1 LTLVNGVG
9 TFVVVSLHGKAVVCR
24 AGMFVVEP
32 LNGKAVVVTVVYG
45 MRMFD
50 VEPLNGESVVATVV
64 NGVGVF
70 VSVSVILDGGGDGG
84 NGAHD
89 GDTLTDVL
97 PPPLVGT
104 LVAEAVVGPG
114 TAPGIPKLEHSVG
127 IPGHVTYTRPGHSRS
142 VTLFGAHSNE
152 DRSGNCAGHVGG
164 S

>member
-1 LTLVNGVG
+1 M
-9 TFVVVSLHGKAVVCR
+9 FVVVSLHG
-24 AGMFVVEP
+24 ET
-32 LNGKAVVVTVVYG
+32 VVVTVVYG

-64 NGVGVF
+64 NGVGVI

-84 NGAHD
+84 NGAED

-104 LVAEAVVGPG
+104 LVADAAVGPG
-114 TAPGIPKLEHSVG
+114 IAPGMPKLEHSVG
-127 IPGHVTYTRPGHSRS
+127 TPGHVTYTRPGHSRS
-142 VTLFGAHSNE
+142 GVLFAAHSN
-152 DRSGNCAGHVGG
+152 DARSGNCAGHVGG